1 MASLYVGD
9 LHHEVTEA
17 MLYEKFSP
25 AGPILSIRVC
35 RDAVT
40 HRSLGYAYVNFQHL
54 ADAERVMTDM
64 NLYIIKGKPVRLM
77 WSQRDP
83 SLRKSGIGNVFVKN
97 LEKSINNKSLYD
109 AFSSFGNILSCKV
122 ITDDNGSKGYGFVHF
137 EHRESAERAIQK
149 MNGILLN
156 DLKIFVGHFKSRK
169 DRESELGA
177 QTREFTNVYIKN
189 FGEDMDED
197 RLSKIFEK
205 FGPTLSV
212 KVMRDDCGRS
222 KGFGFVN
229 FQKHEDAQNAIDNM
243 NGKELNGRQI
253 YAGRAQKKLER
264 QTQLQRHFEQLKQ
277 NRIVRYQGV
286 NLYIKN
292 LDDDIDDENLRKEF
306 SSFGTITSAKVMMNN
321 GRSKGFGFVCFSAPE
336 EATTAV
342 TEMNGRLVASKPL
355 YVALAQ
361 RKEERKAH
369 LANQYVQR
377 MARIRSTA
385 TPTLGPYRTGASSRY
400 FFTPLTQSQ
409 SRGAY
414 YSPNHF
420 AQLRSSPHW
429 SAQRI
434 TFWSPTVNFTDVK
447 NFVVK
452 VTDVNISG
460 VDFTY
465 VNITTVNFTYVNIG
479 CINFTYVDIAVVN
492 FTYVN
497 IGCINNFTYVDI
509 ADVNFT
515 YVNFTDFKKDNNS
528 KGYFPSTHI
537 ETSVSPRD
545 YIYPNVTFNS
555 AV

>member
-1 MASLYVGD
+1 GDSEISVPNSTMASLYVGD

-342 TEMNGRLVASKPL
+342 TEMNGRLVAMGL
-355 YVALAQ
+355 WVALAQ
-361 RKEERKAH
+361 QKKGTKPIP
-369 LANQYVQR
+369 NQMPFEDGRVQ
-377 MARIRSTA
+377 AIH
-385 TPTLGPYRTGASSRY
+385 LGPPG
-400 FFTPLTQSQ
+400 
-409 SRGAY
+409 
-414 YSPNHF
+414 
-420 AQLRSSPHW
+420 RS
-429 SAQRI
+429 
-434 TFWSPTVNFTDVK
+434 FL
-447 NFVVK
+447 
-452 VTDVNISG
+452 
-460 VDFTY
+460 DF
-465 VNITTVNFTYVNIG
+465 
-479 CINFTYVDIAVVN
+479 
-492 FTYVN
+492 
-497 IGCINNFTYVDI
+497 
-509 ADVNFT
+509 
-515 YVNFTDFKKDNNS
+515 
-528 KGYFPSTHI
+528 
-537 ETSVSPRD
+537 
-545 YIYPNVTFNS
+545 
-555 AV
+555 